1 VLQAMNTGHEGSMT
15 TVHANTPRDAL
26 GRMENMIGM
35 SGANLP
41 PKVARA
47 QIASAIGVI
56 VQASRLTDGKRKL
69 MSIQEITGMEGDM
82 ITMQEVFTFRQQG
95 ISEAGVVQGQFAA
108 TGVRPQFADRLRSFG
123 IRLPEDMFD
132 PTRRFE

>member
-1 VLQAMNTGHEGSMT
+1 MT

-41 PKVARA
+41 PKVARS

-69 MSIQEITGMEGDM
+69 MSIQEITGMEGDV
-82 ITMQEVFTFRQQG
+82 ITMQEIFTFRQTG
-95 ISEAGVVQGQFAA
+95 ISDTGAVQGHFAA
-108 TGVRPQFADRLRSFG
+108 TGVRPHFADRLRSFG
-123 IRLPEDMFD
+123 IRLPEDMFN
-132 PTRRFE
+132 PSRRFE